1 MKKIKKLALT
11 LGVTTLVASAG
22 IGVYAAEISS
32 PAEILSRLTG
42 TSVESLYE
50 SKGSMKFGELAE
62 KEGVSEEFRQ
72 EMLANKKAILD
83 QRVAEGRITQEQAD
97 EIYKNMVENQG
108 SCDGTGIH
116 RGERNLGLGMGAGMG
131 RGNGNGEK
139 IGGGNGFG
147 NGHMMQRNQKINNN

>member
-1 MKKIKKLALT
+1 MKKIKKLALA

-22 IGVYAAEISS
+22 IGVYAAEVSS
-32 PAEILSRLTG
+32 PADILSRITG

-50 SKGSMKFGELAE
+50 SKGSMRFGELAE
-62 KEGVSEEFRQ
+62 KEGVSEQFRE
-72 EMLANKKAILD
+72 EMLARKKAMLD
-83 QRVAEGRITQEQAD
+83 QRVSEGRLTQEQAD
-97 EIYKNMVENQG
+97 EMYKNMVENQG

-139 IGGGNGFG
+139 VGGGNGFG
-147 NGHMMQRNQKINNN
+147 TKNMMQRNQRINNN

>member
-42 TSVESLYE
+42 TSVERLYE
-50 SKGSMKFGELAE
+50 SKGNMRFGELAE
-62 KEGVSEEFRQ
+62 QEGVADEFRQ
-72 EMLANKKAILD
+72 EMLANKKAMLD
-83 QRVAEGRITQEQAD
+83 KKVSEGTLTQEQAD
-97 EIYKNMVENQG
+97 EMYKNMVENQG

-139 IGGGNGFG
+139 VGGGNGFG
-147 NGHMMQRNQKINNN
+147 NGHMMQRNQRINNN